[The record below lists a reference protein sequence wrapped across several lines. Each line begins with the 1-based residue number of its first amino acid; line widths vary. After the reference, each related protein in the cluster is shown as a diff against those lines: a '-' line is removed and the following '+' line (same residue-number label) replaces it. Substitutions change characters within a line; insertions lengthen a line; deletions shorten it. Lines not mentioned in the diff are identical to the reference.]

1 MESSAASYRFVARR
15 TRGILVL
22 PQHKQWLTKPGG
34 KAIIGID
41 CRSEPA
47 SATAV
52 PATLVALDSPS
63 PESQVK
69 LALEPGIATI
79 TLNRPE
85 RRNAMSMAAN
95 ARLFALWDQIDDTPD
110 VRAVILTSADCGSF
124 CAGMDLAEAAR
135 AKAETG
141 KDILDLLDDPF
152 YERMRRVRV
161 PIIAAM
167 TGHFLAAG
175 MVLAANADMRVGLA
189 GTSGAISEGRV
200 GRGSPWA
207 APMVAMLPLAILME
221 LITTADMMPVERFH
235 QLGFVNYVE
244 PTPDAVRARARELV
258 QRIARNAPLSVNVG
272 KAGLLASVALGAQAG
287 GEESKRLHHAVYSS
301 EDAQEGPRAF
311 IEKRPPR
318 WQGR

>member
-1 MESSAASYRFVARR
+1 M
-15 TRGILVL
+15 
-22 PQHKQWLTKPGG
+22 P
-34 KAIIGID
+34 
-41 CRSEPA
+41 
-47 SATAV
+47 
-52 PATLVALDSPS
+52 
-63 PESQVK
+63 PEDQVR
-69 LALEPGIATI
+69 LALEPGLATI

-85 RRNAMSMAAN
+85 RRNALSMAAN
-95 ARLFALWDQIDDTPD
+95 ARLFALWEQIDSDPGI
-110 VRAVILTSADCGSF
+110 RAVILTSADCGSF

-141 KDILDLLDDPF
+141 RDILDLLDDPF
-152 YERMRRVRV
+152 YERMRQVRV

-167 TGHFLAAG
+167 TGHFLAGG
-175 MVLAANADMRVGLA
+175 MVLAANADLRIGLA

-221 LITTADMMPVERFH
+221 LVTTAEMMPVERLY
-235 QLGFVNYVE
+235 QIGFINYVE
-244 PTPDAVRARARELV
+244 ATPEAVRARARDLA

-287 GEESKRLHHAVYSS
+287 GAESKRLHQAVYSS
-301 EDAQEGPRAF
+301 QDAQEGPRAF
-311 IEKRPPR
+311 IEKRPPN

>member
-1 MESSAASYRFVARR
+1 MSDAPEV
-15 TRGILVL
+15 TQHILFNIEDGV
-22 PQHKQWLTKPGG
+22 
-34 KAIIGID
+34 
-41 CRSEPA
+41 
-47 SATAV
+47 
-52 PATLVALDSPS
+52 
-63 PESQVK
+63 
-69 LALEPGIATI
+69 ATI

-95 ARLFALWDQIDDTPD
+95 ARLFALWDEIDNTPGI
-110 VRAVILTSADCGSF
+110 RAVIITSADCGSF

-175 MVLAANADMRVGLA
+175 MVLAANADMRVGLT

-221 LITTADMMPVERFH
+221 LITTAEMMPVERFQ

-244 PTPDAVRARARELV
+244 PTPEAVRSRARELAE
-258 QRIARNAPLSVNVG
+258 RIVRNAPLSVNVG

-287 GEESKRLHHAVYSS
+287 GEESKRLHKAVYSS
-301 EDAQEGPRAF
+301 NDAQEGPRAF